1 MNALTMQVNPPP
13 SLLGGY
19 NHAWGTDACLTNTS
33 PCADPSTC
41 FYWDSFHPTLT
52 THAAIAKYAARAI
65 GVPEPAALALLLLL
79 GLGGLAASARRRKLG

>member
-1 MNALTMQVNPPP
+1 V
-13 SLLGGY
+13 GGS

-33 PCADPSTC
+33 LCADPSTH
-41 FYWDSFHPTLT
+41 FYRDPFHPTST
-52 THAAIAKYAARAI
+52 TYAAIAKYAARAI